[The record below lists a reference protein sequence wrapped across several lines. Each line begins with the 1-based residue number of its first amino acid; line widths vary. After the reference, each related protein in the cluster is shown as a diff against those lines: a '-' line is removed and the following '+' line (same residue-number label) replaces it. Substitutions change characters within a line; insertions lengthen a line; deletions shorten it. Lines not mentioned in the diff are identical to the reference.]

1 MSGAEPNATAATS
14 PTGAAGPTSSA
25 GISRRT
31 LWTWLLS
38 LIGGAALL
46 WLASRRIQLLP
57 ERIELARLDLLVAG
71 VALYL
76 PYAAIRALRLRYA
89 LDPVVARAAEPG
101 TGSRSG
107 SGSGAG
113 LTRVPTALL
122 YGSGWVSF
130 FVILLLPL
138 RLGELS
144 RPVLLARP
152 GHPGL
157 GFTEALSAVATER
170 AVDGLLVV
178 ALLFLGLSTAA
189 DFSSSSIPGVAE
201 RVADIQAFGRVMAV
215 IFALALA
222 GLIFAARAPA
232 SVARLLE
239 WLGSRA
245 PLLRRLPI
253 ERVADIVERLAAAIR
268 PLGSRR
274 HGLPFLL
281 WSLLYW
287 LITVLQLWLLLRACG
302 LALGLP
308 EAATIVAV
316 VGLSI
321 QLPGGPAQAGSFQ
334 VGTAL
339 GLGLF
344 IDETLLAGPGSSFAA
359 IMYLLGL
366 IGAAVMAG
374 AGAWLL
380 ARGPETPPPGEKI

>member
-1 MSGAEPNATAATS
+1 MSGADPVSAAAAATVDV
-14 PTGAAGPTSSA
+14 AAPESQPRG
-25 GISRRT
+25 GVSRRT

-38 LIGGAALL
+38 LVGGAALL
-46 WLASRRIQLLP
+46 WLASQRIQLLP
-57 ERIELARLDLLVAG
+57 ERIELARLDLLIAG
-71 VALYL
+71 IALYL

-89 LDPVVARAAEPG
+89 LDPVVARASAGAPG
-101 TGSRSG
+101 
-107 SGSGAG
+107 APV
-113 LTRVPTALL
+113 TRVPTALL

-130 FVILLLPL
+130 FIILLLPL

-152 GHPGL
+152 GLPGL
-157 GFTEALSAVATER
+157 GFTESLSAVATER

-178 ALLFLGLSTAA
+178 GLLFLGLSTAA

-222 GLIFAARAPA
+222 VLIVAARAPA
-232 SVARLLE
+232 VVTRLLE
-239 WLGSRA
+239 RVGTRA

-253 ERVADIVERLAAAIR
+253 ERVAGIVERLAAAIR

-274 HGLPFLL
+274 HGLPFLA

-287 LITVLQLWLLLRACG
+287 LITVVQLWLILRACG

-366 IGAAVMAG
+366 IGAAAMAG
-374 AGAWLL
+374 VGAWLL
-380 ARGPETPPPGEKI
+380 ARDPDTQVKVNGKI